1 MPGDALN
8 LELLVG
14 RPSGA
19 PVVQDYLE
27 GNPVVLSF
35 FEGHFDDPAAYAEKA
50 AEVDGRFDRE
60 ARRRAAAAMHAP
72 PGTDPSRLDR
82 FVDEGGYVVT
92 TGQQPGL
99 FGGPLY
105 NVYKAL
111 TVVRLAEALE
121 TRLGKP
127 VLPLFWVGSEDHD
140 WEEANHTCIVG
151 VDNELHEPVLPAP
164 HEEHRPSI
172 HRIPLGPEILSLRD
186 EFLANLPDS
195 DFSGPFRAL
204 LEEASVEGAT
214 LSASFR
220 LIMERLLGRFGLFF
234 TDAADPALKTASRP
248 ALQRELERSEELEAT
263 LAGTADR
270 LQAAGY
276 GLQVS
281 LMDGGVNLFLESAA
295 GRERVYRENGGYRL
309 RISGDHL
316 SAAEVLGRADGDPTA
331 LSPNVF
337 LRPVVESTVFPTLAY
352 VGGPGEMAYFAQLR
366 DYFTAHGIRMPVI
379 HPRFGAMAVEAK
391 IRKVLDKFALEPAAL
406 DRPFHEIAGDIA
418 REEVPEGVRRA
429 LGQLRGALGKGVG
442 ELEEAVKT
450 VDPTLRG
457 PVKHVRS
464 QAFAA
469 LDDLEKKVVHALKRE
484 NEIALAQLEKAQLH
498 LFPRGKP
505 QERVMNPFYYLS
517 RYGDAFLDEAFRRF
531 TVNLG

>member
-1 MPGDALN
+1 LPREVLN
-8 LELLVG
+8 LELIVG

-19 PVVQDYLE
+19 PVVRDYLE
-27 GNPVVLSF
+27 GDPGVLRF
-35 FEGHFDDPAAYAEKA
+35 FEGHFDDAAAYVGKA
-50 AEVDGRFDRE
+50 VEVDGRFDRD

-72 PGTDPSRLDR
+72 PGADPTKLDR

-121 TRLGKP
+121 THLGKP

-151 VDNELHEPVLPAP
+151 VDNELHEPVLPAL
-164 HEEHRPSI
+164 HDEHRPSI
-172 HRIPLGPEILSLRD
+172 HRISLGPEIVPLRD
-186 EFLANLPDS
+186 EFLANLPET
-195 DFSGPFRAL
+195 DFSAPFRAL
-204 LEEASVEGAT
+204 LEEAAVERTT

-234 TDAADPALKTASRP
+234 TDAADPALKAASLP

-281 LMDGGVNLFLESAA
+281 LMEGGVNLFLESAA
-295 GRERVYRENGGYRL
+295 GRERVYREIGGYRL
-309 RISGDHL
+309 RLSGDHL
-316 SAAEVLGRADGDPTA
+316 SAEEVLRRAHDDPGA

-391 IRKVLDKFALEPAAL
+391 IRKVLDKFSLGPGAL
-406 DRPFHEIAGDIA
+406 DRPFHEVAGDIA
-418 REEVPEGVRRA
+418 RDEVPEGVRRA
-429 LGQLRGALGKGVG
+429 IGQLRGSIGKGVG
-442 ELEEAVKT
+442 ELEEAVKA
-450 VDPTLRG
+450 VDPTLKG

-464 QAFAA
+464 QTFAA

-498 LFPRGKP
+498 LFPGGKP

-517 RYGDAFLDEAFRRF
+517 RYGDAFLDEAFRQF